1 MKISKENVECQIP
14 LLTVYDKTGEERSA
28 LKRKV
33 SSCKE
38 NLRNVL
44 KRKI

>member
-1 MKISKENVECQIP
+1 MP
-14 LLTVYDKTGEERSA
+14 LLTVYDKTGEERNV
-28 LKRKV
+28 LKRKL
-33 SSCKE
+33 SNFKE